1 MKSHTGADDGVVT
14 SVAMNDEWIVAGLVN
29 HRIHVF
35 SAETGAHVRTLVG
48 HNQGVWC
55 LALVTKG
62 GSERTASRS
71 SATNANPRVKVKTR
85 HAGDSSS
92 SSSHQSYA
100 AQSEPATPP
109 FGQDGFISSD
119 VGNGGAGYQSYG
131 AGLGFAGLGMGGSFS
146 FPQEGALPRFG
157 PHLRPTDVCNASIGW
172 GQASSLVVSGGCDRE
187 LKVWDVATGCVPYS
201 CGISSLALAD
211 ASFS

>member
-1 MKSHTGADDGVVT
+1 MVT

-48 HNQGVWC
+48 HSQGVWC

-71 SATNANPRVKVKTR
+71 SATNASPRVKVKTR
-85 HAGDSSS
+85 HAGDASSS
-92 SSSHQSYA
+92 SGHRSFA
-100 AQSEPATPP
+100 ASSEPTTPP
-109 FGQDGFISSD
+109 CVQEGLPSD
-119 VGNGGAGYQSYG
+119 CGNGGYQSYNP
-131 AGLGFAGLGMGGSFS
+131 GLGFPGMGMGSSFS

-187 LKVWDVATGCVPYS
+187 LKVWDVATGCVR
-201 CGISSLALAD
+201 SSLRCEILNG
-211 ASFS
+211 